1 MDLNAKV
8 TAALIA
14 AIAVTAAV
22 TDIRSGKIYNWLTL
36 PVLALAPAW
45 QFAAR
50 GLPGLWSSL
59 EGFGITAGILF
70 ALALVAGRGLGGGD
84 LKLLAALGALGG
96 HPWALWML
104 LFTALSGPVVAVPV
118 MVRRRIVGYTFKNLA
133 MNLATR
139 YAAGQ
144 REVSVA
150 SGSLGGKLPYGICI
164 ALGALIAIFYPGL
177 HW

>member
-8 TAALIA
+8 TAGLIA
-14 AIAVTAAV
+14 LIAVTAAV

-36 PVLALAPAW
+36 PVLALAPIW
-45 QFAAR
+45 HFAAR

-59 EGFGITAGILF
+59 EGVGITAAILI

-84 LKLLAALGALGG
+84 LKLFVALGALGG

-104 LFTALSGPVVAVPV
+104 LFTALSGPIVAVPV
-118 MVRRRIVGYTFKNLA
+118 MVRRRIVGYTLKNLA
-133 MNLATR
+133 LNMATR
-139 YAAGQ
+139 YAGGQ

-150 SGSLGGKLPYGICI
+150 RGSMGGKLPYGICI
-164 ALGALIAIFYPGL
+164 ALGALIAVFYPGL

>member
-8 TAALIA
+8 TATL
-14 AIAVTAAV
+14 IAVTAVTAAI

-36 PVLALAPAW
+36 PLLALAPVW
-45 QFAAR
+45 HFAVR

-59 EGFGITAGILF
+59 EGLGITAGILL
-70 ALALVAGRGLGGGD
+70 ALALIAGRGLGGGD
-84 LKLLAALGALGG
+84 LKLLAALGAVGG
-96 HPWALWML
+96 HPFALWML

-118 MVRRRIVGYTFKNLA
+118 MLRRRIVGYTLQNLA
-133 MNLATR
+133 MNLAAR

-144 REVSVA
+144 RDVSVA
-150 SGSLGGKLPYGICI
+150 RGSLGGKLPYGICI
-164 ALGALIAIFYPGL
+164 ALGALVAIVYPGL